1 MTTQYSF
8 DLNKLKLVQNELN
21 EKIFKRLNK
30 SILFVDQQFLEWF
43 NITSGLAKLI
53 KSGGVQNI
61 KKFNS
66 FQVK

>member
-30 SILFVDQQFLEWF
+30 SILFVDHQFLEWF
-43 NITSGLAKLI
+43 NLTSGLEKLI